1 MKRPVLAALAAS
13 IGLGL
18 ILALAGTVAAKP
30 LLSKCDIGANRPFLC
45 GKIEVPAIRG
55 APELGTQKVGFALRP
70 RGDQS
75 RPSLGKIVFIEGG
88 PGYASSNADSTKPTA
103 AVFAPFLR
111 RRELLVIDQRGTGL
125 SSPVDCKLIQRGR
138 AKADRAL
145 RACAAKLG
153 PRYQGYTTAESAADI
168 EAVRQA
174 LGIRKDRMILYG
186 DSYGTYLGQSYAARY
201 GDGLKGLILSSAYPG
216 NDPYWRTLYPAAERA
231 IRLSCS
237 RFSGCRGD
245 ALGRFRQALR
255 KAGTASGF
263 TRQILDYTM
272 LFASSYAPN
281 AYRNLNSAVSS
292 YLRGKAGP
300 LRDLTDPGPP
310 GLGSPRYFSGGLFTA
325 VVCNDYPVPWD
336 RASSI
341 EQRRSQFRA
350 AIEAFR
356 PDDLFA
362 PLSKETWMRSTA
374 SGIGSCLPWPGP
386 TSLMEPPI
394 PPGAEMPSDLD
405 TLVIAGEFDAIT
417 SVAEARQVEARFDR
431 ARFFLVPNRGHA
443 SELYYPFRSRATQ
456 RIRQFVANL
465 G

>member
-1 MKRPVLAALAAS
+1 MLVGVLSFMAL
-13 IGLGL
+13 GLGL
-18 ILALAGTVAAKP
+18 ALIPASPAIAKP
-30 LLSKCDIGANRPFLC
+30 NLKKCDIGANRPFLC
-45 GKIEVPAIRG
+45 GKVDVPAVRG

-125 SSPVDCKLIQRGR
+125 SSPVNCKQLQQGR
-138 AKADRAL
+138 VPQPRAL
-145 RACAAKLG
+145 AACAGKLG

-174 LGIRKDRMILYG
+174 LGIRKDKMILYG
-186 DSYGTYLGQSYAARY
+186 DSYGTYLGQSYAARF

-216 NDPYWRTLYPAAERA
+216 DDPYWRTLYPAAERA

-245 ALGRFRQALR
+245 ALGRFRKALR

-263 TRQILDYTM
+263 TQQILDYTM

-310 GLGSPRYFSGGLFTA
+310 GLGSPRYFSAGLYSA

-341 EQRRSQFRA
+341 DQRRSQFQGN
-350 AIEAFR
+350 IDAFR
-356 PDDLFA
+356 PSDLFA
-362 PLSKETWMRSTA
+362 PLSRDTWMRSTA
-374 SGIGSCLPWPGP
+374 SSISQCLTWPGP
-386 TSLMEPPI
+386 TPLMEPPI

-417 SVAEARQVEARFDR
+417 SVAEARQVEARFNR